1 MKDSLHAFEDI
12 SVPDLISWNSM
23 VQAHLNNEEFEQALI
38 LFIEMKHLGFVPD
51 KFSFVA
57 ALEASAALPCC
68 KTGRQIH
75 CNLIKAG
82 LLPLDAFT
90 GSSLIDMYAKS
101 MAVEDAK
108 KVFDRINIKDLITWT
123 LIFVGF
129 AQNGYLNEVLRFIT
143 LMKEE
148 SKEPDKKNNKKKKSK
163 EPDNFTFA
171 SILTACANDTAIEQE
186 KQIHALIL
194 KSDFMVDTALT
205 NALITMCCRTGS
217 IKDAKKVFSAIH
229 EKNVVSWIS
238 MISGY
243 TQCGY
248 CKEALNLFDQ
258 MESEGTIPNAKT
270 FIALLTACN
279 HGGLSNDAIMYF
291 EIMQLRHGIK
301 PSFDHFA
308 CMVDILG

>member
-148 SKEPDKKNNKKKKSK
+148 SK